1 MDTDSHPSGAGQ
13 PAGPAAPGGPDAPG
27 GPSVAGGLGGPG
39 VAGGLGGPGAPGDP
53 GLHEAMLAPDP
64 VAQFSGWLAEA
75 AAAGL
80 DDEGITAL
88 FLNALRDFRERG
100 DARAGPRVGRRERP
114 GRREVVA

>member
-1 MDTDSHPSGAGQ
+1 VDTDSHPSGAGQ
-13 PAGPAAPGGPDAPG
+13 PAGPAAPGGPDTPG
-27 GPSVAGGLGGPG
+27 GPSADGPG
-39 VAGGLGGPGAPGDP
+39 VAGGPGGPGLAGAPGDP
-53 GLHEAMLAPDP
+53 DLDEGMLAPDP